1 MSVVPISVT
10 TQDNTVVRVLLQCF
24 AGQYLLNIAV
34 HESAVNQSVN
44 SYPNTYH
51 HRYKMR

>member
-10 TQDNTVVRVLLQCF
+10 TQDNTVVRVLLQFF